1 MRGCVQAVRHLL
13 RCSPCSD
20 CSLHSID
27 LGSFWVYE
35 ETSNVCQSGGSTS
48 NAATSKKCVEAKKSF
63 RAAFPSPL

>member
-1 MRGCVQAVRHLL
+1 MREHVQAVRHLL

-27 LGSFWVYE
+27 FGSFWVYE
-35 ETSNVCQSGGSTS
+35 EALSVCQSGGSTS
-48 NAATSKKCVEAKKSF
+48 NAATGKKCVEAKKSF